1 MFSVYFVHMIKLL
14 PIMELKRTKYGIKWI
29 ETGRMVQECLPWQAL
44 TDHQNSL
51 CGQWGLVKGTQ
62 QTTSWSRVETLN
74 YLIVFEFC
82 LPFKPIFEPKVLLCC
97 FKPSREFRLTA
108 KAFHQSEKWAPAPGC
123 YSTLQFFHHSHD
135 WRLRLPIKHKYTFLP
150 KAWI

>member
-1 MFSVYFVHMIKLL
+1 MFKCLSVYLVHMLKLL
-14 PIMELKRTKYGIKWI
+14 PIMVLKSTKYGIKWI

-82 LPFKPIFEPKVLLCC
+82 LPFKPIFWAKSFTMCC
-97 FKPSREFRLTA
+97 FKHSREFRLTA
-108 KAFHQSEKWAPAPGC
+108 KAFHQSEKWAPAPDY
-123 YSTLQFFHHSHD
+123 YSNLQFFHHLYD
-135 WRLRLPIKHKYTFLP
+135 WRLRLPSKTYRFIPT
-150 KAWI
+150 

>member
-1 MFSVYFVHMIKLL
+1 MFKCLSVYLVHMLKLL
-14 PIMELKRTKYGIKWI
+14 PIMVLKSTKYGITWI

-82 LPFKPIFEPKVLLCC
+82 LPFKPIFWAKSFTMLFQAFKGVLVDCKGFSPEWKVSTC
-97 FKPSREFRLTA
+97 SR
-108 KAFHQSEKWAPAPGC
+108 S
-123 YSTLQFFHHSHD
+123 YSTCNSSILHMIEDCICPSKTYRFI
-135 WRLRLPIKHKYTFLP
+135 PT
-150 KAWI
+150 